1 MTEQLRIFIAS
12 SSEQRR
18 TARRI
23 ERTLREPNWS
33 VEIWDKAFKF
43 SKTYIESFEG
53 VLDEADFAVVVLTGD
68 DAALVRRTDAV
79 LPRDNVIFELGA
91 FVGRMGRERSFF
103 FVDARSG
110 TRIASD
116 LSGVNDVKFYPES
129 VANSADRPGLRA
141 ACERLKLQIREQI
154 RRERATG
161 PGTGLRYKPSPQV
174 REDQVKLW
182 RFSSQVAGNW
192 WQAIERRDR
201 TGRKK
206 TAPVV
211 ELSHVTLGSDPMTNL
226 PTLEGKT
233 YNAKG
238 EKAGSW
244 KSVAV
249 GVVLPDRRIYYQW
262 EGEHDNPNFMNYG
275 GQGTF
280 AFDDMLSG
288 AEGRFWKTDLH
299 KARDGGRASTND
311 FRLIRCNPDEE
322 ATLRGRSKLRGTL
335 LRRLMQERAR
345 SLGSRAH
352 S

>member
-12 SSEQRR
+12 SFEQRR

-23 ERTLREPNWS
+23 ERALREPGWF

-68 DAALVRRTDAV
+68 DAALVRRIDAV
-79 LPRDNVIFELGA
+79 LPRDNVIFELGG
-91 FVGRMGRERSFF
+91 FVGRSGGSAASSSSMRDQERGLPRISRASMMSSSIPNVSPTVPTDLVF
-103 FVDARSG
+103 ARPANVSSS
-110 TRIASD
+110 RFASRF
-116 LSGVNDVKFYPES
+116 G
-129 VANSADRPGLRA
+129 ANVPPYW
-141 ACERLKLQIREQI
+141 Q
-154 RRERATG
+154 
-161 PGTGLRYKPSPQV
+161 GLRYKPSPQV

-182 RFSSQVAGNW
+182 RFSSRVAGNW

-201 TGRKK
+201 TGREK
-206 TAPVV
+206 TAPVL
-211 ELSHVTLGSDPMTNL
+211 ELSHVTLRCDPITNL
-226 PTLEGKT
+226 PTLEGKM
-233 YNAKG
+233 YDDKG
-238 EKAGSW
+238 KEAGSW
-244 KSVAV
+244 RSVAV
-249 GVVLPDRRIYYQW
+249 GAVLPDRRIYYQW

-280 AFDDMLSG
+280 AFDEMLSG

-322 ATLRGRSKLRGTL
+322 ETMRGPSKLHGTL
-335 LRRLMQERAR
+335 LRRLMQQRAR
-345 SLGSRAH
+345 LLGSEAH